1 MKSVALSLG
10 LVLALGSA
18 AQAVLGPQ
26 PMPRPPVPIPA
37 LRTVIPTAV
46 QPFDLDQVRLLDGPE
61 KAEMQADRKYLHDLD
76 ADRLLLNFRRNAGLP
91 APGKPL
97 GGWEAP
103 DCELRGHFVGHYLSA
118 CALMYRSDGDISLK
132 QKANAMV
139 AELAKCQRALGGKYL
154 SAFPASFF
162 DRVETGKPVWA
173 PYYTVHKIMAGLVD
187 VYQYCGNRQALQVA
201 ENMADYFEGR
211 TDRLTDVRFDAMM
224 GTEFGGMANVLYD
237 LYAINHRPADLAL
250 AHRFDQA
257 SFLGPLALRHDDL
270 TDIHA
275 NTHLPK
281 ILGAARRYELLDDT
295 DYHTA
300 VTYFWDRVA
309 NHRSY
314 ATGGS
319 NRGEFWGDPDDLAQT
334 LVGNNQETC
343 TTYNMLKITRHL
355 IRWTADPRYADF
367 YERAYFNGI
376 LPAQRP
382 DTGMMIYYLPL
393 AAGNVKNWGTP
404 DDSFWCCYGTG
415 VESFAKLNDS
425 IYFHDADGLY
435 VNLYVPSEVTWP
447 QKGLRVTQQTRFP
460 QEQESTFIVHAARPR
475 AMALHLHVPYWANG
489 YTVAVNGKP
498 VNVLAK
504 PTSYAVVRRV
514 WKDGDT
520 VRVVTPMR
528 LHTQAMPDDPAM
540 RAVMYG
546 PLVLAGIMDAKTP
559 LTPDRSTTGSLRETS
574 SNPAAWLKRVPGQ
587 PLTFRTV
594 GQNHNVTFVPIYKI
608 IDQHFGVY
616 WSVITPGSARD
627 RRIAALIAQQRQ
639 HAAAYA
645 ARVVD
650 SIVPGDAASEKAH
663 NLVADGSGSG
673 TFNGGHYRDGHAYG
687 WDLKVLPDA
696 PMTLDVTYWGDES
709 APRTFDILVNGQKI
723 ATQSL
728 DHNKPGQFF
737 DVEYSLPASLTAN
750 PSNTITVRF
759 QAHDGSIAGGVF
771 GCATLKPAAPDTRQ
785 ARE

>member
-1 MKSVALSLG
+1 MKPIFVFLT
-10 LVLALGSA
+10 VLALDGA
-18 AQAVLGPQ
+18 AHAA
-26 PMPRPPVPIPA
+26 PIPA
-37 LRTVIPTAV
+37 PSLKPAIPTAV
-46 QPFDLDQVRLLDGPE
+46 QPFDLTQVTLRDGPE
-61 KAEMQADRKYLHDLD
+61 RTAQEADRRYLHALD

-91 APGKPL
+91 APGRPL

-118 CALMYRSDGDISLK
+118 CALMSRSTGD
-132 QKANAMV
+132 KALRAKADAMV
-139 AELAKCQRALGGKYL
+139 AELAKCQRALGGQYL

-162 DRVETGKPVWA
+162 DRLEAGKPVWA
-173 PYYTVHKIMAGLVD
+173 PYYTIHKIMAGLVD
-187 VYQYCGNRQALQVA
+187 MYQDCGNRQALQVA
-201 ENMADYFEGR
+201 ENMADYFKKR
-211 TDRLTDVRFDAMM
+211 TDKLTDVQMDRVMSN
-224 GTEFGGMANVLYD
+224 EFGGMANVLYD
-237 LYAINHRPADLAL
+237 LYAIRHRPADLAL

-270 TDIHA
+270 TNIHA

-295 DYHTA
+295 DYRTV
-300 VTYFWDRVA
+300 VTYFWDRIA
-309 NHRSY
+309 DHRSY

-319 NRGEFWGDPDDLAQT
+319 NKAEFWGDPDDLAQT

-343 TTYNMLKITRHL
+343 TTYNMLKITQHL

-415 VESFAKLNDS
+415 VESFAKLGDS
-425 IYFHDADGLY
+425 VYFHDADGLY
-435 VNLYVPSEVTWP
+435 INLYVPSEVRWP

-460 QEQESTFIVHAARPR
+460 EEPGSSFLIHAARPT

-489 YTVAVNGKP
+489 YRVTVNGAP
-498 VNVLAK
+498 ARVTAR

-528 LHTQAMPDDPAM
+528 LHTQAMPDDPTM
-540 RAVMYG
+540 QAVMYG
-546 PLVLAGIMDAKTP
+546 PLVLAGVMDAGTP
-559 LTPDRSTTGSLRETS
+559 LAPDQKTTGFLRETTGDPS
-574 SNPAAWLKRVPGQ
+574 AWLKPVPGQ

-594 GQNHNVTFVPIYKI
+594 GQAHDVTFVPLDRI
-608 IDQHFGVY
+608 IDQKFGVY
-616 WSVITPGSARD
+616 WSILTPGSARD
-627 RRIAALIAQQRQ
+627 RKLRVLADQQRRQ
-639 HAAAYA
+639 EAADA

-650 SIVPGDAASEKAH
+650 QVAPGDAASEQAH
-663 NLVADGSGSG
+663 HLIAVGSG
-673 TFNGGHYRDGHAYG
+673 TGSFDGRKWRDGQTYG

-696 PMTLDVTYWGDES
+696 PMALGVTYWGDETG
-709 APRTFDILVNGQKI
+709 PRTFDVLVNGQKI

-737 DVEYSLPASLTAN
+737 EIEYPLPATLTAN

-771 GCATLKPAAPDTRQ
+771 ACATRKAAPDAPQ
-785 ARE
+785 AKI